1 MKQRL
6 ENMMRQRYCKPSHCT
21 FHLAKICRWRQLRT
35 PKELTGNSERSAIH
49 SLGDTETGIILAGK
63 GPQTQENK
71 RQVEKPIRTS
81 QVGTESSLEGT
92 METLDHAVALRMK
105 SSHCRGVKTP
115 REEQFPVQ
123 MEEVN

>member
-49 SLGDTETGIILAGK
+49 SLGDTETGIIFGNPL
-63 GPQTQENK
+63 QTQEDK
-71 RQVEKPIRTS
+71 RQVEKPI
-81 QVGTESSLEGT
+81 GTGQT
-92 METLDHAVALRMK
+92 RM
-105 SSHCRGVKTP
+105 
-115 REEQFPVQ
+115 
-123 MEEVN
+123 